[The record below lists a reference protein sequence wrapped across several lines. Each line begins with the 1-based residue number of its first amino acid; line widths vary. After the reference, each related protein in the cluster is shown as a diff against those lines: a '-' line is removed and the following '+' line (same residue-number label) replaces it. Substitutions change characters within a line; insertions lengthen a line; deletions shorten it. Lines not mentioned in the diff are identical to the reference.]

1 MKKKC
6 LMLLALLLAF
16 SLGAGSS
23 MILARDGRTT
33 IEVVYRNIQL
43 MVEGVRVPVPAENEP
58 FIYGGRTYVPLRLVS
73 EALGYDVDWDEH
85 TSTVIIGEAS
95 EYLFLSQ
102 LKPYEHTRLRGYE
115 TITYDND
122 ANMTINR
129 QRYSTGIQIGKRV
142 VRTER
147 DNFPLA
153 LKFNLD
159 GKYTRLT
166 GLIGYDDS
174 AERPVGTTVS
184 VYGDETLIRR
194 MDLHHEETRPLHVD
208 LDVSG
213 VTELKIELHVPA
225 QIGLDVMF
233 YETLINL
240 ANMALIK

>member
-1 MKKKC
+1 
-6 LMLLALLLAF
+6 MLLALLLAF

-73 EALGYDVDWDEH
+73 EALGYDVDWDEY

-95 EYLFLSQ
+95 ESLFLSQ
-102 LKPYEHTRLRGYE
+102 LKPYEHTPLRGFE
-115 TITYDND
+115 AITYDSE
-122 ANMTINR
+122 ANMMMNR
-129 QRYSTGIQIGKRV
+129 QRYNTGIQIAKRV

-147 DNFPLA
+147 ENHPLA
-153 LKFNLD
+153 LKFNLG
-159 GKYTRLT
+159 GKYTQLT
-166 GLIGYDDS
+166 GLIGYDDNS
-174 AERPVGTTVS
+174 ERPEGMVVS
-184 VYGDETLIRR
+184 FYGDDLLIRR
-194 MDLHHEETRPLHVD
+194 MDLNHLESRPTHLD

-213 VTELKIELHVPA
+213 VTVLTIELDVPP
-225 QIGLDVMF
+225 QRGLDVMH

-240 ANMALIK
+240 ANMAVIK